1 MYLQVILRNPC
12 KYLIHNT
19 YNSRLK
25 QYTFWT
31 ETWWIVMYIVS
42 NIYFFSLKYCPLYPC
57 NQLSKGYPC
66 NDYHFSLRIPV
77 EGQRKLQAITSIV
90 YPCKSKI
97 PVVWFPCKVPV
108 VPCKPLQ
115 CRVAKLRLEIRGPRH
130 QPRDLRVFWGR
141 GKYFWWS
148 LRVLWG
154 CG

>member
-19 YNSRLK
+19 YYSRLK
-25 QYTFWT
+25 RYTFWT
-31 ETWWIVMYIVS
+31 QTWWIVMYIVS
-42 NIYFFSLKYCPLYPC
+42 KIYFFSLEYCPLYPC
-57 NQLSKGYPC
+57 NLLNKGYPC

-77 EGQRKLQAITSIV
+77 EGQQKLQAITSIV

-115 CRVAKLRLEIRGPRH
+115 WKCYLQACKNACKLDKTTQRN
-130 QPRDLRVFWGR
+130 FT
-141 GKYFWWS
+141 
-148 LRVLWG
+148 
-154 CG
+154 